1 MTNEGKP
8 VQVGTKWL
16 GVGDPAPTRMGI
28 VGKVKRLDARPFDS
42 ASPSRTV
49 PSRVGV
55 PLKNLSGFGRG

>member
-1 MTNEGKP
+1 
-8 VQVGTKWL
+8 
-16 GVGDPAPTRMGI
+16 MGI

-55 PLKNLSGFGRG
+55 AGSESISLKRLIKLRDANNQDA